1 MRSVRSEEI
10 LPLVV
15 FLFVLAAVA
24 GRVYHQ
30 TFVLLDFQRGV
41 GEDWLQGRISEKH
54 SKAEKTQGGNVMG
67 RLVSERGAENVV
79 FVLLLLVFDK
89 IKIPELKNFN

>member
-1 MRSVRSEEI
+1 
-10 LPLVV
+10 
-15 FLFVLAAVA
+15 
-24 GRVYHQ
+24 
-30 TFVLLDFQRGV
+30 
-41 GEDWLQGRISEKH
+41 
-54 SKAEKTQGGNVMG
+54 MG